1 MEVLLK
7 LPTSDSLLTVKDL
20 GSAQIH
26 EAIKVI
32 EYQPCVQN
40 NQVLYVYGKH
50 LNLLFC
56 CTLLCNSCIIL

>member
-1 MEVLLK
+1 MDVLLK
-7 LPTSDSLLTVKDL
+7 LPTSNSLRTVKDL

-40 NQVLYVYGKH
+40 N
-50 LNLLFC
+50 
-56 CTLLCNSCIIL
+56 